1 MEELGVTPEIQD
13 SGRYEAIRPKLN
25 RMDRETQAR
34 AMAKLASAPDYMLGS
49 VHAVTEDGYLVAASG
64 TGSQLAP
71 YASGAGNLVLVV
83 GSQKVVR
90 DLEEALRRIREYSL
104 PLEDSRM
111 KSLGY
116 PGSLVSKILIM
127 QWERPG
133 RVTVILLEEP
143 IGF

>member
-1 MEELGVTPEIQD
+1 
-13 SGRYEAIRPKLN
+13 
-25 RMDRETQAR
+25 
-34 AMAKLASAPDYMLGS
+34 
-49 VHAVTEDGYLVAASG
+49 
-64 TGSQLAP
+64 
-71 YASGAGNLVLVV
+71 
-83 GSQKVVR
+83 
-90 DLEEALRRIREYSL
+90 
-104 PLEDSRM
+104 M